1 MSGKRKQSFLFA
13 LGAMNMLNEKQKD
26 LLTFLEKHKDSWI
39 TSKKLA
45 AYCECT
51 TRTIRN
57 RVASINAE
65 LPGKI
70 TASTYGYRLN
80 TEIQAIGEQPL
91 RNDRKSRILLELLK
105 KSADGID
112 IYELADHLFI
122 SESTLKA
129 DIQQMKKEFTAKNI
143 QIIFEKDVVKL
154 VGTERA
160 KRRYMISLLYD
171 ESNLQEKLKASIQQ
185 MIGYISLAALQE
197 MIRTVFAGHEIR
209 INQYTLNNIVLHY
222 AISIERIR
230 QGHIIKKQTDNQD
243 FQTKREYELA
253 KEIADKL
260 AEEYAIA
267 FSEGELEQLALLFI
281 GIQNETSAN
290 SKNKQLKEVV
300 DEKIITV
307 LQDVLKQ
314 VKKTYLIELGDD
326 QEFFNK
332 LAIHVQSLY
341 HRSKY
346 DTFARNSSLLDLK
359 TAYPLIYDIS
369 VYISS
374 LIQEKLA
381 IWFNEDEISF
391 IALHIGSFLGT
402 QKNSIE
408 QASLLLVA
416 NDYHDL
422 SENIVA
428 KLENTFGEQIFI
440 KTANEAAIKSQS
452 YDMLLTTDHGIA
464 VRYERAIFI
473 QPLLHQN
480 DLRKIEKRIYQIKE
494 QKQKA
499 KMHQYIDQFIP
510 AELYFNQVDP
520 PATPKEIRQQ
530 INQRLLQKGYIGED
544 FLQSVEK
551 RESMSSTGFPSGIAI
566 PHAIEISAVK
576 SSVAVM
582 TLQEPIMWEI
592 YPVKL
597 ITFVTISKDESK
609 VFNDFF
615 ERFIEIVSDAV
626 NTKQLSASSSYEE
639 FITRLKGMVD
649 ADE

>member
-1 MSGKRKQSFLFA
+1 
-13 LGAMNMLNEKQKD
+13 MLNEKQKD

-39 TSKKLA
+39 TSKELA

-80 TEIQAIGEQPL
+80 TEIKAIGEQPL

-112 IYELADHLFI
+112 IYELADNLFI

-143 QIIFEKDVVKL
+143 QIIFEKDTVKL

-260 AEEYAIA
+260 AEEYAID

-300 DEKIITV
+300 DEKIITA
-307 LQDVLKQ
+307 LHDVLKQ

-346 DTFARNSSLLDLK
+346 DTFPRNSSLLDLK

-440 KTANEAAIKSQS
+440 KTANEAAIKAQS
-452 YDMLLTTDHGIA
+452 YDMLLTTDHSIA
-464 VRYERAIFI
+464 ERYERAIFI

-494 QKQKA
+494 QKQKV

-510 AELYFNQVDP
+510 AELYFNQVDLAA
-520 PATPKEIRQQ
+520 ATPKAIRKQ
-530 INQRLLQKGYIGED
+530 INQRLLHNGYVGED

-582 TLQEPIMWEI
+582 TLQEPVMWEA

-597 ITFVTISKDESK
+597 IAFVTISKDESK

-626 NTKQLSASSSYEE
+626 NTKQLSTSSSYAE
-639 FITRLKGMVD
+639 FIGRLKGMVD

>member
-1 MSGKRKQSFLFA
+1 
-13 LGAMNMLNEKQKD
+13 MLNEKQKD

-39 TSKKLA
+39 TSKELA

-80 TEIQAIGEQPL
+80 TEIKAIGEQPL

-112 IYELADHLFI
+112 IYELADNLFI

-143 QIIFEKDVVKL
+143 QIIFEKDTVKL

-260 AEEYAIA
+260 AEEYAID
-267 FSEGELEQLALLFI
+267 FSEGELEQSALLFI

-300 DEKIITV
+300 DEKIITA
-307 LQDVLKQ
+307 LHDVLKQ

-428 KLENTFGEQIFI
+428 KLENAFGEQIFI

-452 YDMLLTTDHGIA
+452 YDMLLTTDHSIA
-464 VRYERAIFI
+464 ERYERAIFI

-494 QKQKA
+494 QKQKV

-510 AELYFNQVDP
+510 AELYFNQVDLAA
-520 PATPKEIRQQ
+520 ATPKAIRKQ
-530 INQRLLQKGYIGED
+530 INQRLLHNGYVGED

-582 TLQEPIMWEI
+582 TLQEPVMWEA

-597 ITFVTISKDESK
+597 IAFVTISKDESK

-626 NTKQLSASSSYEE
+626 NTKQLSTSSSYAE
-639 FITRLKGMVD
+639 FIGRLKGMVD

>member
-1 MSGKRKQSFLFA
+1 
-13 LGAMNMLNEKQKD
+13 MNMLNEKQKD

-39 TSKKLA
+39 TSKELA

-80 TEIQAIGEQPL
+80 TEIKAIGKQPL

-112 IYELADHLFI
+112 IYELADNLFI

-143 QIIFEKDVVKL
+143 QIIFEKDTVKL

-260 AEEYAIA
+260 AEEYAID

-300 DEKIITV
+300 DEKIITA
-307 LQDVLKQ
+307 LHDVLKQ

-440 KTANEAAIKSQS
+440 KTANEAAIKAQS
-452 YDMLLTTDHGIA
+452 YDMLLTTDHSIA
-464 VRYERAIFI
+464 ERYERAIFI

-494 QKQKA
+494 QKQKV

-510 AELYFNQVDP
+510 AELYFNQVDLAA
-520 PATPKEIRQQ
+520 ATPKAIRKQ
-530 INQRLLQKGYIGED
+530 INQRLLHNGYVGED

-582 TLQEPIMWEI
+582 TLQEPVMWEA

-597 ITFVTISKDESK
+597 IAFVTISKDESK

-626 NTKQLSASSSYEE
+626 NTKQLSTSSSYAE
-639 FITRLKGMVD
+639 FIGRLKGMVD

>member
-1 MSGKRKQSFLFA
+1 
-13 LGAMNMLNEKQKD
+13 MLNEKQKD

-39 TSKKLA
+39 TSKELA

-80 TEIQAIGEQPL
+80 TEIKAIGEQPL

-112 IYELADHLFI
+112 IYELADNLFI

-143 QIIFEKDVVKL
+143 QIIFEKDTVKL

-260 AEEYAIA
+260 AEEYAID

-300 DEKIITV
+300 DEKIITA
-307 LQDVLKQ
+307 LHDVLKQ

-440 KTANEAAIKSQS
+440 KTANEAAIKAQS
-452 YDMLLTTDHGIA
+452 YDMLLTTDHSIA
-464 VRYERAIFI
+464 ERYERAIFI

-494 QKQKA
+494 QKQKV

-510 AELYFNQVDP
+510 AELYFNQVDLAA
-520 PATPKEIRQQ
+520 ATPKAIRKQ
-530 INQRLLQKGYIGED
+530 INQRLLHNGYVGED

-582 TLQEPIMWEI
+582 TLQEPVMWEA

-597 ITFVTISKDESK
+597 IAFVTISKDESK

-626 NTKQLSASSSYEE
+626 NTKQLSTSSSYAE
-639 FITRLKGMVD
+639 FIGRLKGMLD

>member
-1 MSGKRKQSFLFA
+1 
-13 LGAMNMLNEKQKD
+13 MLNEKQKD

-39 TSKKLA
+39 TSKELA

-80 TEIQAIGEQPL
+80 TEIKAIGEQPL

-112 IYELADHLFI
+112 IYELADNLFI

-143 QIIFEKDVVKL
+143 QIIFEKDTVKL

-260 AEEYAIA
+260 AEEYAID

-300 DEKIITV
+300 DEKIITA
-307 LQDVLKQ
+307 LHDVLKQ

-391 IALHIGSFLGT
+391 IALHIGSFLRT

-440 KTANEAAIKSQS
+440 KTANEAAIKAQS
-452 YDMLLTTDHGIA
+452 YDMLLTTDHSIA
-464 VRYERAIFI
+464 ERYERAIFI

-494 QKQKA
+494 QKQKV

-510 AELYFNQVDP
+510 AELYFNQVDLAA
-520 PATPKEIRQQ
+520 ATPKAIRKQ
-530 INQRLLQKGYIGED
+530 INQRLLHNGYVGED

-582 TLQEPIMWEI
+582 TLQEPVMWEA

-597 ITFVTISKDESK
+597 IAFVTISKDESK

-626 NTKQLSASSSYEE
+626 NTKQLSTSSSYAE
-639 FITRLKGMVD
+639 FIGRLKGMVD

>member
-1 MSGKRKQSFLFA
+1 
-13 LGAMNMLNEKQKD
+13 MLNEKQKD
-26 LLTFLEKHKDSWI
+26 LLAFLEKHQDNWV
-39 TSKKLA
+39 TSKELA

-70 TASTYGYRLN
+70 EASTYGYRLN
-80 TEIQAIGEQPL
+80 TKIKAIGEQPL

-143 QIIFEKDVVKL
+143 QIIFEKDAVKL

-197 MIRTVFAGHEIR
+197 MIRTVFARHKIR

-230 QGHIIKKQTDNQD
+230 QGHIIKKQTNNQD

-260 AEEYAIA
+260 AEEYAID

-281 GIQNETSAN
+281 GIQNESSAN
-290 SKNKQLKEVV
+290 NKNKQLKEVV
-300 DEKIITV
+300 DEKIITA
-307 LQDVLKQ
+307 LHDVLKQ

-402 QKNSIE
+402 QKNSVE

-422 SENIVA
+422 SENIVT
-428 KLENTFGEQIFI
+428 KLENTFGEQICI
-440 KTANEAAIKSQS
+440 RIANEVAIKSQH
-452 YDMLLTTDHGIA
+452 YDMLLTTDHSIA
-464 VRYERAIFI
+464 ERYERAIFI

-480 DLRKIEKRIYQIKE
+480 DLRKIEKRIYRIKE

-510 AELYFNQVDP
+510 SELYFNQVDLVA
-520 PATPKEIRQQ
+520 ATPKEIRKQ
-530 INQRLLQKGYIGED
+530 INQRLLQKGYVGED

-551 RESMSSTGFPSGIAI
+551 RESMSSTGFPFGIAI

-582 TLQEPIMWEI
+582 TLQEPVLWEA

-597 ITFVTISKDESK
+597 IAFVTISKEESK

-626 NTKQLSASSSYEE
+626 NTKQLSTSSSYAQ
-639 FITRLKGMVD
+639 FIGRLKEMVG

>member
-1 MSGKRKQSFLFA
+1 
-13 LGAMNMLNEKQKD
+13 MLNEKQKD

-39 TSKKLA
+39 TSKELA

-80 TEIQAIGEQPL
+80 TEIKAIGEQPL

-112 IYELADHLFI
+112 IYELADNLFI

-143 QIIFEKDVVKL
+143 QIIFEKDTVKL

-260 AEEYAIA
+260 AEEYAID

-300 DEKIITV
+300 DEKIITA
-307 LQDVLKQ
+307 LHDVLKQ

-440 KTANEAAIKSQS
+440 KTANEAAIKAQS
-452 YDMLLTTDHGIA
+452 YDMLLTTDHSIA
-464 VRYERAIFI
+464 ERYERAIFI

-494 QKQKA
+494 QKQKV

-510 AELYFNQVDP
+510 AELYFNQVDLAA
-520 PATPKEIRQQ
+520 ATPKAIRKQ
-530 INQRLLQKGYIGED
+530 INQRLLHNGYVGED

-582 TLQEPIMWEI
+582 TLQEPVMWEA

-597 ITFVTISKDESK
+597 IAFVTISKDESK

-626 NTKQLSASSSYEE
+626 NTKQLSASSSYAE
-639 FITRLKGMVD
+639 FIGRLKGMVD

>member
-1 MSGKRKQSFLFA
+1 
-13 LGAMNMLNEKQKD
+13 MLNEKQKD

-39 TSKKLA
+39 TSKELA

-80 TEIQAIGEQPL
+80 TEIKAIGEQPL

-112 IYELADHLFI
+112 IYELADNLFI

-143 QIIFEKDVVKL
+143 QIIFEKDTVKL

-260 AEEYAIA
+260 AEEYAID

-281 GIQNETSAN
+281 GIQNENSAN

-300 DEKIITV
+300 DEKIITA
-307 LQDVLKQ
+307 LHDVLKQ

-428 KLENTFGEQIFI
+428 KLENAFGEQIFI
-440 KTANEAAIKSQS
+440 KTANEAAIKAQS
-452 YDMLLTTDHGIA
+452 YDMLLTTDHSIA
-464 VRYERAIFI
+464 ERYERAIFI

-494 QKQKA
+494 QKQKV

-510 AELYFNQVDP
+510 AELYFNQVDLAA
-520 PATPKEIRQQ
+520 ATPKAIRKQ
-530 INQRLLQKGYIGED
+530 INQRLLHNGYVGED

-582 TLQEPIMWEI
+582 TLQEPVMWEA

-597 ITFVTISKDESK
+597 IAFVTISKDESK

-626 NTKQLSASSSYEE
+626 NTKQLSTSSSYAE
-639 FITRLKGMVD
+639 FIGRLKGMVD

>member
-1 MSGKRKQSFLFA
+1 
-13 LGAMNMLNEKQKD
+13 MNMLNEKQKD

-39 TSKKLA
+39 TSKELA

-80 TEIQAIGEQPL
+80 TEIKAIGEQPL

-112 IYELADHLFI
+112 IYELADNLFI

-143 QIIFEKDVVKL
+143 QIIFEKDTVKL

-260 AEEYAIA
+260 AEEYAID

-300 DEKIITV
+300 DEKIITA
-307 LQDVLKQ
+307 LHDVLKQ

-416 NDYHDL
+416 NDYRDL

-440 KTANEAAIKSQS
+440 KTANEAAIKAQS
-452 YDMLLTTDHGIA
+452 YDMLLTTDHSIA
-464 VRYERAIFI
+464 ERYERAIFI

-494 QKQKA
+494 QKQKV

-510 AELYFNQVDP
+510 AELYFNQVDLAA
-520 PATPKEIRQQ
+520 ATPKAIRKQ
-530 INQRLLQKGYIGED
+530 INQRLLHNGYVGED

-582 TLQEPIMWEI
+582 TLQEPVMWEA

-597 ITFVTISKDESK
+597 IAFVTISKDESK

-626 NTKQLSASSSYEE
+626 NTKQLSTSSSYAE
-639 FITRLKGMVD
+639 FIGRLKGMVD

>member
-1 MSGKRKQSFLFA
+1 
-13 LGAMNMLNEKQKD
+13 MNMLNEKQKD

-39 TSKKLA
+39 TSKELA

-80 TEIQAIGEQPL
+80 TEIKAIGEQPL

-112 IYELADHLFI
+112 IYELADNLFI

-143 QIIFEKDVVKL
+143 QIIFEKDTVKL

-197 MIRTVFAGHEIR
+197 MIRMVFAGHEIR

-260 AEEYAIA
+260 AEEYAID

-300 DEKIITV
+300 DEKIITA
-307 LQDVLKQ
+307 LHDVLKQ

-440 KTANEAAIKSQS
+440 KTANEAAIKAQS
-452 YDMLLTTDHGIA
+452 YDMLLTTDHSIA
-464 VRYERAIFI
+464 ERYERAIFI

-494 QKQKA
+494 QKQKV

-510 AELYFNQVDP
+510 AELYFNQVDLAA
-520 PATPKEIRQQ
+520 ATPKAIRKQ
-530 INQRLLQKGYIGED
+530 INQRLLHNGYVGED

-582 TLQEPIMWEI
+582 TLQEPVMWEA

-597 ITFVTISKDESK
+597 IAFVTISKDESK

-626 NTKQLSASSSYEE
+626 NTKQLSTSSSYAE
-639 FITRLKGMVD
+639 FIGRLKGMVD

>member
-1 MSGKRKQSFLFA
+1 
-13 LGAMNMLNEKQKD
+13 MLNEKQKD

-39 TSKKLA
+39 TSKELA

-80 TEIQAIGEQPL
+80 TEIKAIGEQPL

-112 IYELADHLFI
+112 IYELADNLFI

-143 QIIFEKDVVKL
+143 QIIFEKDTVKL

-260 AEEYAIA
+260 AEEYAID

-300 DEKIITV
+300 DEKIITA
-307 LQDVLKQ
+307 LHDVLKQ

-428 KLENTFGEQIFI
+428 KLENAFGEQIFI
-440 KTANEAAIKSQS
+440 KTANEAAIKAQS
-452 YDMLLTTDHGIA
+452 YDMLLTTDHSIA
-464 VRYERAIFI
+464 ERYERAIFI

-494 QKQKA
+494 QKQKV

-510 AELYFNQVDP
+510 AELYFNQVDLAA
-520 PATPKEIRQQ
+520 ATPKAIRKQ
-530 INQRLLQKGYIGED
+530 INQRLLHNGYVGED

-582 TLQEPIMWEI
+582 TLQEPVMWEA

-597 ITFVTISKDESK
+597 IAFVTISKDESK

-626 NTKQLSASSSYEE
+626 NTKQLSASSSYAE
-639 FITRLKGMVD
+639 FIGRLKGMVD

>member
-1 MSGKRKQSFLFA
+1 
-13 LGAMNMLNEKQKD
+13 MLNEKQKD
-26 LLTFLEKHKDSWI
+26 LLTFLEKHKGSWI
-39 TSKKLA
+39 TSKELA

-80 TEIQAIGEQPL
+80 TEIKAIGEQPL

-112 IYELADHLFI
+112 IYELADNLFI

-143 QIIFEKDVVKL
+143 QIIFEKDTVKL

-197 MIRTVFAGHEIR
+197 MIRTVFAVHEIR

-260 AEEYAIA
+260 AEEYAID

-300 DEKIITV
+300 DEKIITA
-307 LQDVLKQ
+307 LHDVLKQ

-428 KLENTFGEQIFI
+428 KLENAFGEQIFI
-440 KTANEAAIKSQS
+440 KTANEAAIKAQS
-452 YDMLLTTDHGIA
+452 YDMLLTTDHSIA
-464 VRYERAIFI
+464 ERYERAIFI

-494 QKQKA
+494 QKQKV

-510 AELYFNQVDP
+510 AELYFNQVDLAA
-520 PATPKEIRQQ
+520 ATPKAIRKQ
-530 INQRLLQKGYIGED
+530 INQRLLHNGYVGED

-582 TLQEPIMWEI
+582 TLQEPVMWEA

-597 ITFVTISKDESK
+597 IAFVTISKDESK

-626 NTKQLSASSSYEE
+626 NTKQLSTSSSYAE
-639 FITRLKGMVD
+639 FIGRLKGMVD

>member
-1 MSGKRKQSFLFA
+1 
-13 LGAMNMLNEKQKD
+13 MLNEKQKD

-39 TSKKLA
+39 TSKELA

-80 TEIQAIGEQPL
+80 TEIKAIGEQPL

-112 IYELADHLFI
+112 IYELADNLFI

-143 QIIFEKDVVKL
+143 QIIFEKDTVKL

-197 MIRTVFAGHEIR
+197 MIRMVFAGHEIR

-260 AEEYAIA
+260 AEEYAID

-300 DEKIITV
+300 DEKIITA
-307 LQDVLKQ
+307 LHDVLKQ

-428 KLENTFGEQIFI
+428 KLENAFGEQIFI
-440 KTANEAAIKSQS
+440 KTANEAAIKAQS
-452 YDMLLTTDHGIA
+452 YDMLLTTDHSIA
-464 VRYERAIFI
+464 ERYERAIFI

-494 QKQKA
+494 QKQKV

-510 AELYFNQVDP
+510 AELYFNQVDLAA
-520 PATPKEIRQQ
+520 ATPKAIRKQ
-530 INQRLLQKGYIGED
+530 INQRLLHNGYVGED

-582 TLQEPIMWEI
+582 TLQEPVMWEA

-597 ITFVTISKDESK
+597 IAFVTISKDESK

-626 NTKQLSASSSYEE
+626 NTKQLSTSSSYAE
-639 FITRLKGMVD
+639 FIGRLKGMVD

>member
-1 MSGKRKQSFLFA
+1 
-13 LGAMNMLNEKQKD
+13 MLNEKQKD

-39 TSKKLA
+39 TSKELA

-80 TEIQAIGEQPL
+80 TEIKAIGEQPL

-112 IYELADHLFI
+112 IYELADNLFI

-143 QIIFEKDVVKL
+143 QIIFEKDTVKL

-260 AEEYAIA
+260 AEEYAID

-300 DEKIITV
+300 DEKIITA
-307 LQDVLKQ
+307 LHDVLKQ

-428 KLENTFGEQIFI
+428 KLENAFGEQIFI
-440 KTANEAAIKSQS
+440 KTANEAAIKAQS
-452 YDMLLTTDHGIA
+452 YDMLLTTDHSIA
-464 VRYERAIFI
+464 ERYERAIFI

-494 QKQKA
+494 QKQKV

-510 AELYFNQVDP
+510 AELYFNQVDLAA
-520 PATPKEIRQQ
+520 ATPKAIRKQ
-530 INQRLLQKGYIGED
+530 INQRLLHNGYVGED

-551 RESMSSTGFPSGIAI
+551 REIMSSTGFPSGIAI

-582 TLQEPIMWEI
+582 TLQEPVMWEA

-597 ITFVTISKDESK
+597 IAFVTISKDESK

-626 NTKQLSASSSYEE
+626 NTKQLSTSSSYAE
-639 FITRLKGMVD
+639 FIGRLKGMVD

>member
-1 MSGKRKQSFLFA
+1 M
-13 LGAMNMLNEKQKD
+13 
-26 LLTFLEKHKDSWI
+26 
-39 TSKKLA
+39 
-45 AYCECT
+45 
-51 TRTIRN
+51 
-57 RVASINAE
+57 
-65 LPGKI
+65 
-70 TASTYGYRLN
+70 
-80 TEIQAIGEQPL
+80 
-91 RNDRKSRILLELLK
+91 
-105 KSADGID
+105 
-112 IYELADHLFI
+112 
-122 SESTLKA
+122 
-129 DIQQMKKEFTAKNI
+129 
-143 QIIFEKDVVKL
+143 
-154 VGTERA
+154 
-160 KRRYMISLLYD
+160 
-171 ESNLQEKLKASIQQ
+171 
-185 MIGYISLAALQE
+185 
-197 MIRTVFAGHEIR
+197 
-209 INQYTLNNIVLHY
+209 
-222 AISIERIR
+222 
-230 QGHIIKKQTDNQD
+230 
-243 FQTKREYELA
+243 
-253 KEIADKL
+253 
-260 AEEYAIA
+260 
-267 FSEGELEQLALLFI
+267 ALLFI

-300 DEKIITV
+300 DEKIITA
-307 LQDVLKQ
+307 LHDVLKQ

-428 KLENTFGEQIFI
+428 KLENAFGEQIFI
-440 KTANEAAIKSQS
+440 KTANEAAIKAQS
-452 YDMLLTTDHGIA
+452 YDMLLTTDHSIA
-464 VRYERAIFI
+464 ERYERAIFI

-494 QKQKA
+494 QKQKV

-510 AELYFNQVDP
+510 AELYFNQVDLAA
-520 PATPKEIRQQ
+520 ATPKAIRKQ
-530 INQRLLQKGYIGED
+530 INQRLLHNGYVGED

-582 TLQEPIMWEI
+582 TLQEPVMWEA

-597 ITFVTISKDESK
+597 IAFVTISKDESK

-626 NTKQLSASSSYEE
+626 NTKQLSTSSSYAE
-639 FITRLKGMVD
+639 FIGRLKGMVD

>member
-1 MSGKRKQSFLFA
+1 
-13 LGAMNMLNEKQKD
+13 MLNEKQKD

-39 TSKKLA
+39 TSKELA

-80 TEIQAIGEQPL
+80 TEIKAIGEQPL

-112 IYELADHLFI
+112 IYELADNLFI

-143 QIIFEKDVVKL
+143 QIIFEKDTVKL

-197 MIRTVFAGHEIR
+197 MIRMVFAGHEIR

-260 AEEYAIA
+260 AEEYAID

-300 DEKIITV
+300 DEKIITA
-307 LQDVLKQ
+307 LHDVLKQ

-332 LAIHVQSLY
+332 LAIHLQSLY

-428 KLENTFGEQIFI
+428 KLENAFGEQIFI
-440 KTANEAAIKSQS
+440 KTANEAAIKAQS
-452 YDMLLTTDHGIA
+452 YDMLLTTDHSIA
-464 VRYERAIFI
+464 ERYERAIFI

-494 QKQKA
+494 QKQKV

-510 AELYFNQVDP
+510 AELYFNQVDLAA
-520 PATPKEIRQQ
+520 ATPKAIRKQ
-530 INQRLLQKGYIGED
+530 INQRLLHNGYVGED

-582 TLQEPIMWEI
+582 TLQEPVMWEA

-597 ITFVTISKDESK
+597 IAFVTISKDESK

-626 NTKQLSASSSYEE
+626 NTKQLSTSSSYAE
-639 FITRLKGMVD
+639 FIGRLKGMVD

>member
-1 MSGKRKQSFLFA
+1 
-13 LGAMNMLNEKQKD
+13 MLNEKQKD

-39 TSKKLA
+39 TSKELA

-80 TEIQAIGEQPL
+80 TEIKAIGEQPL

-112 IYELADHLFI
+112 IYELADNLFI

-143 QIIFEKDVVKL
+143 QIIFEKDTVKL

-260 AEEYAIA
+260 AEEYAID

-300 DEKIITV
+300 DEKIITA
-307 LQDVLKQ
+307 LHDVLKQ

-440 KTANEAAIKSQS
+440 KTANEAAIKAQS
-452 YDMLLTTDHGIA
+452 YDMLLTTDHSIA
-464 VRYERAIFI
+464 ERYERAIFI

-494 QKQKA
+494 QKQKV

-510 AELYFNQVDP
+510 AELYFNQVDLAA
-520 PATPKEIRQQ
+520 ATPKAIRKQ
-530 INQRLLQKGYIGED
+530 INQRLLHNGYVGED

-582 TLQEPIMWEI
+582 TLQEPVMWEA

-597 ITFVTISKDESK
+597 IAFVTISKDESK

-626 NTKQLSASSSYEE
+626 NTKQLSTSSSYAE
-639 FITRLKGMVD
+639 FIGRLKGMVD

>member
-1 MSGKRKQSFLFA
+1 
-13 LGAMNMLNEKQKD
+13 MLNEKQKD

-39 TSKKLA
+39 TSKELA

-80 TEIQAIGEQPL
+80 TEIKAIGEQPL

-112 IYELADHLFI
+112 IYELADNLFI

-143 QIIFEKDVVKL
+143 QIIFEKDTVKL

-260 AEEYAIA
+260 AEEYAID

-300 DEKIITV
+300 DEKIITA
-307 LQDVLKQ
+307 LHDVLKQ

-428 KLENTFGEQIFI
+428 KLENAFGEQIFI
-440 KTANEAAIKSQS
+440 KTANEAAIKAQS
-452 YDMLLTTDHGIA
+452 YDMLLTTDHSIA
-464 VRYERAIFI
+464 ERYERAIFI

-494 QKQKA
+494 QKQKV

-510 AELYFNQVDP
+510 AELYFNQVDLAA
-520 PATPKEIRQQ
+520 ATPKAIRKQ
-530 INQRLLQKGYIGED
+530 INQRLLHNGYVGED

-582 TLQEPIMWEI
+582 TLQEPVMWEA

-597 ITFVTISKDESK
+597 IAFVTISKDESK

-626 NTKQLSASSSYEE
+626 NTKQLSTSSSYAE
-639 FITRLKGMVD
+639 FIGRLKGMVD

>member
-1 MSGKRKQSFLFA
+1 
-13 LGAMNMLNEKQKD
+13 MLNEKQKD

-39 TSKKLA
+39 TSKELA

-80 TEIQAIGEQPL
+80 TEIKAIGEQPL

-112 IYELADHLFI
+112 IYELADNLFI

-143 QIIFEKDVVKL
+143 QIIFEKDTVKL

-230 QGHIIKKQTDNQD
+230 QGHIIKKQTDKQD

-260 AEEYAIA
+260 AEEYAID

-300 DEKIITV
+300 DEKIITA
-307 LQDVLKQ
+307 LHDVLKQ

-428 KLENTFGEQIFI
+428 KLENAFGEQIFI
-440 KTANEAAIKSQS
+440 KTANEAAIKAQS
-452 YDMLLTTDHGIA
+452 YDMLLTTDHSIA
-464 VRYERAIFI
+464 ERYERAIFI

-494 QKQKA
+494 QKQKV

-510 AELYFNQVDP
+510 AELYFNQVDLA
-520 PATPKEIRQQ
+520 ATPKAIRKQ
-530 INQRLLQKGYIGED
+530 INQRLLHNGYVGED

-582 TLQEPIMWEI
+582 TLQEPVMWEA

-597 ITFVTISKDESK
+597 IAFVTISKDESK

-626 NTKQLSASSSYEE
+626 NTKQLSASSSYAE
-639 FITRLKGMVD
+639 FIGRLKGMVD

>member
-1 MSGKRKQSFLFA
+1 
-13 LGAMNMLNEKQKD
+13 MLNEKQKD

-39 TSKKLA
+39 TSKELA

-80 TEIQAIGEQPL
+80 TEIKAIGEQPL

-112 IYELADHLFI
+112 IYELADNLFI

-143 QIIFEKDVVKL
+143 QIIFEKDTVKL

-253 KEIADKL
+253 KEIAEKL
-260 AEEYAIA
+260 AEEYAID

-300 DEKIITV
+300 DEKIITA
-307 LQDVLKQ
+307 LHDVLKQ

-428 KLENTFGEQIFI
+428 KLENAFGEQIFI
-440 KTANEAAIKSQS
+440 KTANEAAIKAQS
-452 YDMLLTTDHGIA
+452 YDMLLTTDHSIA
-464 VRYERAIFI
+464 ERYERAIFI

-494 QKQKA
+494 QKQKV

-510 AELYFNQVDP
+510 AELYFNQVDLAA
-520 PATPKEIRQQ
+520 ATPKAIRKQ
-530 INQRLLQKGYIGED
+530 INQRLLHNGYVGED

-582 TLQEPIMWEI
+582 TLQEPVMWEA

-597 ITFVTISKDESK
+597 IAFVTISKDESK

-626 NTKQLSASSSYEE
+626 NTKQLSASSSYAE
-639 FITRLKGMVD
+639 FIGRLKGMVD

>member
-1 MSGKRKQSFLFA
+1 
-13 LGAMNMLNEKQKD
+13 MLNEKQKD

-39 TSKKLA
+39 TSKELA

-80 TEIQAIGEQPL
+80 TEIKAIGEQPL

-112 IYELADHLFI
+112 IYELADNLFI

-143 QIIFEKDVVKL
+143 QIIFEKDTVKL

-260 AEEYAIA
+260 AEEYAID

-300 DEKIITV
+300 DEKIITA
-307 LQDVLKQ
+307 LHDVLKQ

-428 KLENTFGEQIFI
+428 KLENAFGEQIFI

-452 YDMLLTTDHGIA
+452 YDMLLTTDHSIA
-464 VRYERAIFI
+464 ERYERAIFI

-494 QKQKA
+494 QKQKV

-510 AELYFNQVDP
+510 AELYFNQVDLAA
-520 PATPKEIRQQ
+520 ATPKAIRKQ
-530 INQRLLQKGYIGED
+530 INQRLLHNGYVGED

-582 TLQEPIMWEI
+582 TLQEPVMWEA

-597 ITFVTISKDESK
+597 IAFVTISKDESK

-626 NTKQLSASSSYEE
+626 NTKQLSTSSSYAE
-639 FITRLKGMVD
+639 FIGRLKGMVD

>member
-1 MSGKRKQSFLFA
+1 
-13 LGAMNMLNEKQKD
+13 MLNEKQKD

-39 TSKKLA
+39 TSKELA

-80 TEIQAIGEQPL
+80 TEIKAIGEQPL

-112 IYELADHLFI
+112 IYELADNLFI

-143 QIIFEKDVVKL
+143 QIIFEKDTVKL

-260 AEEYAIA
+260 AEEYAID

-300 DEKIITV
+300 DEKIITA
-307 LQDVLKQ
+307 LHDVLKQ

-440 KTANEAAIKSQS
+440 KTANEAAIKAQS
-452 YDMLLTTDHGIA
+452 YDMLLTTDHSIA
-464 VRYERAIFI
+464 ERYERAIFI

-494 QKQKA
+494 QKQKV

-510 AELYFNQVDP
+510 AELYFNQVDL
-520 PATPKEIRQQ
+520 AAASPKAIRKQ
-530 INQRLLQKGYIGED
+530 INQRLLHNGYGGED

-582 TLQEPIMWEI
+582 TLQEPVMWEA

-597 ITFVTISKDESK
+597 IAFVTISKDESK

-626 NTKQLSASSSYEE
+626 NTKQLSTSSSYAE
-639 FITRLKGMVD
+639 FIGRLKGMVD

>member
-1 MSGKRKQSFLFA
+1 
-13 LGAMNMLNEKQKD
+13 MLNEKQKD

-39 TSKKLA
+39 TSKELA

-80 TEIQAIGEQPL
+80 TEIKAIGEQPL

-112 IYELADHLFI
+112 IYELADNLFI

-143 QIIFEKDVVKL
+143 QIIFEKDTVKL

-197 MIRTVFAGHEIR
+197 MIRMVFAGHEIR

-260 AEEYAIA
+260 AEEYAID

-300 DEKIITV
+300 DEKIITA
-307 LQDVLKQ
+307 LHDVLKQ

-428 KLENTFGEQIFI
+428 KLENAFGEQIFI
-440 KTANEAAIKSQS
+440 KTANEAAIKAQS
-452 YDMLLTTDHGIA
+452 YDMLLTTDHSIA
-464 VRYERAIFI
+464 ERYERAIFI

-494 QKQKA
+494 QKQKV

-510 AELYFNQVDP
+510 AELYFNQVDLAA
-520 PATPKEIRQQ
+520 ATPKAIRKQ
-530 INQRLLQKGYIGED
+530 INQRLLHNGYVGED

-582 TLQEPIMWEI
+582 TLQEPVMWEA

-597 ITFVTISKDESK
+597 IAFVTISKDESK

-626 NTKQLSASSSYEE
+626 NTKQLSASSSYAE
-639 FITRLKGMVD
+639 FIGRLKGMVD

>member
-1 MSGKRKQSFLFA
+1 
-13 LGAMNMLNEKQKD
+13 MLNEKQKD

-39 TSKKLA
+39 TSKELA

-80 TEIQAIGEQPL
+80 TEIKAIGEQPL

-112 IYELADHLFI
+112 IYELADNLFI

-143 QIIFEKDVVKL
+143 QIIFEKDTVKL

-197 MIRTVFAGHEIR
+197 MIRMVFAGHDIR

-260 AEEYAIA
+260 AEEYAID

-300 DEKIITV
+300 DEKIITA
-307 LQDVLKQ
+307 LHDVLKQ

-428 KLENTFGEQIFI
+428 KLENAFGEQIFI
-440 KTANEAAIKSQS
+440 KTANEAAIKAQS
-452 YDMLLTTDHGIA
+452 YDMLLTTDHSIA
-464 VRYERAIFI
+464 ERYERAIFI

-494 QKQKA
+494 QKQKV

-510 AELYFNQVDP
+510 AELYFNQVDLAA
-520 PATPKEIRQQ
+520 ATPKAIRKQ
-530 INQRLLQKGYIGED
+530 INQRLLHNGYVGED

-582 TLQEPIMWEI
+582 TLQEPVMWEA

-597 ITFVTISKDESK
+597 IAFVTISKDESK

-626 NTKQLSASSSYEE
+626 NTKQLSTSSSYAE
-639 FITRLKGMVD
+639 FIGRLKGMVD

>member
-1 MSGKRKQSFLFA
+1 
-13 LGAMNMLNEKQKD
+13 MLNEKQKD

-80 TEIQAIGEQPL
+80 TEIKAIGEQPL

-112 IYELADHLFI
+112 IYELADNLFI

-143 QIIFEKDVVKL
+143 QIIFEKDTVKL

-197 MIRTVFAGHEIR
+197 MIRMVFAGHEIR

-260 AEEYAIA
+260 AEEYAID

-300 DEKIITV
+300 DEKIITA
-307 LQDVLKQ
+307 LHDVLKQ

-428 KLENTFGEQIFI
+428 KLENAFGEQIFI
-440 KTANEAAIKSQS
+440 KTANEAAIKAQS
-452 YDMLLTTDHGIA
+452 YDMLLTTDHSIA
-464 VRYERAIFI
+464 ERYERAIFI
-473 QPLLHQN
+473 QPFLHQN

-494 QKQKA
+494 QKQKV

-510 AELYFNQVDP
+510 AELYFNQVDLAA
-520 PATPKEIRQQ
+520 ATPKAIRKQ
-530 INQRLLQKGYIGED
+530 INQRLLHNGYVGED

-582 TLQEPIMWEI
+582 TLQEPVMWEA

-597 ITFVTISKDESK
+597 IAFVTISKDESK

-626 NTKQLSASSSYEE
+626 NTKQLSTSSSYAE
-639 FITRLKGMVD
+639 FIGRLKGMVD

>member
-1 MSGKRKQSFLFA
+1 
-13 LGAMNMLNEKQKD
+13 MLNEKQKD

-39 TSKKLA
+39 TSKELA

-80 TEIQAIGEQPL
+80 TEIKAIGEQPL

-112 IYELADHLFI
+112 IYELADNLFI

-143 QIIFEKDVVKL
+143 QIIFEKDTVKL

-253 KEIADKL
+253 KEIAEKL
-260 AEEYAIA
+260 AEEYAID

-300 DEKIITV
+300 DEKIITA
-307 LQDVLKQ
+307 LHDVLKQ

-428 KLENTFGEQIFI
+428 KLENAFGEQIFI
-440 KTANEAAIKSQS
+440 KTANEAAIKAQS
-452 YDMLLTTDHGIA
+452 YDMLLTTDHSIA
-464 VRYERAIFI
+464 ERYERAIFI

-494 QKQKA
+494 QKQKV

-510 AELYFNQVDP
+510 AELYFNQVDLAA
-520 PATPKEIRQQ
+520 ATPKAIRKQ
-530 INQRLLQKGYIGED
+530 INQRLLHNGYVGED

-582 TLQEPIMWEI
+582 TLQEPVMWEA

-597 ITFVTISKDESK
+597 IAFVTISKDESK

-626 NTKQLSASSSYEE
+626 NTKQLSTSSSYAE
-639 FITRLKGMVD
+639 FIGRLKGMVD

>member
-1 MSGKRKQSFLFA
+1 
-13 LGAMNMLNEKQKD
+13 MLNEKQKD

-39 TSKKLA
+39 TSKELA

-80 TEIQAIGEQPL
+80 TEIKAIGEQPL

-112 IYELADHLFI
+112 IYELADNLFI

-143 QIIFEKDVVKL
+143 QIIFEKDTVKL

-260 AEEYAIA
+260 AEEYAID

-300 DEKIITV
+300 DEKIITA
-307 LQDVLKQ
+307 LHDVLKQ

-428 KLENTFGEQIFI
+428 KLENAFGEQIFI
-440 KTANEAAIKSQS
+440 KTANEAAIKAQS
-452 YDMLLTTDHGIA
+452 YDMLLTTDHSIA
-464 VRYERAIFI
+464 ERYERAIFI
-473 QPLLHQN
+473 QPFLHQN

-494 QKQKA
+494 QKQKV

-510 AELYFNQVDP
+510 AELYFNQVDLAA
-520 PATPKEIRQQ
+520 ATPKAIRKQ
-530 INQRLLQKGYIGED
+530 INQRLLHNGYVGED

-582 TLQEPIMWEI
+582 TLQEPVMWEA

-597 ITFVTISKDESK
+597 IAFVTISKDESK

-626 NTKQLSASSSYEE
+626 NTKQLSTSSSYAE
-639 FITRLKGMVD
+639 FIGRLKGMVD

>member
-1 MSGKRKQSFLFA
+1 
-13 LGAMNMLNEKQKD
+13 MLNEKQKD

-39 TSKKLA
+39 TSKELA

-80 TEIQAIGEQPL
+80 TEIKAIGEQPL

-112 IYELADHLFI
+112 IYELADNLFI

-143 QIIFEKDVVKL
+143 QIIFEKDTVKL

-197 MIRTVFAGHEIR
+197 MIRMVFAGHEIR

-260 AEEYAIA
+260 AEEYAID

-300 DEKIITV
+300 DEKIITA
-307 LQDVLKQ
+307 LHDVLKQ

-440 KTANEAAIKSQS
+440 KTANEAAIKAQS
-452 YDMLLTTDHGIA
+452 YDMLLTTDHSIA
-464 VRYERAIFI
+464 ERYERAIFI

-494 QKQKA
+494 QKQKV

-510 AELYFNQVDP
+510 AELYFNQVDLAA
-520 PATPKEIRQQ
+520 ATPKAIRKQ
-530 INQRLLQKGYIGED
+530 INQRLLHNGYVGED

-582 TLQEPIMWEI
+582 TLQEPVMWEA

-597 ITFVTISKDESK
+597 IAFVTISKDESK

-626 NTKQLSASSSYEE
+626 NTKQLSTSSSYAE
-639 FITRLKGMVD
+639 FIGRLKGMVD

>member
-1 MSGKRKQSFLFA
+1 
-13 LGAMNMLNEKQKD
+13 MLNEKQKD

-39 TSKKLA
+39 TSKELA
-45 AYCECT
+45 AYCVCT

-80 TEIQAIGEQPL
+80 TEIKAIGEQPL

-112 IYELADHLFI
+112 IYELADNLFI

-143 QIIFEKDVVKL
+143 QIIFEKDTVKL

-260 AEEYAIA
+260 AEEYAID

-300 DEKIITV
+300 DEKIITA
-307 LQDVLKQ
+307 LHDVLKQ

-440 KTANEAAIKSQS
+440 KTANEAAIKAQS
-452 YDMLLTTDHGIA
+452 YDMLLTTDHSIA
-464 VRYERAIFI
+464 ERYERAIFI

-494 QKQKA
+494 QKQKV

-510 AELYFNQVDP
+510 AELYFNQVDLAA
-520 PATPKEIRQQ
+520 ATPKAIRKQ
-530 INQRLLQKGYIGED
+530 INQRLLHNGYVGED

-582 TLQEPIMWEI
+582 TLQEPVMWEA

-597 ITFVTISKDESK
+597 IAFVTISKDESK

-626 NTKQLSASSSYEE
+626 NTKQLSTSSSYAE
-639 FITRLKGMVD
+639 FIGRLKGMVD

>member
-1 MSGKRKQSFLFA
+1 
-13 LGAMNMLNEKQKD
+13 MLNEKQKD

-39 TSKKLA
+39 TSKELA

-80 TEIQAIGEQPL
+80 TEIKAIGEQPL

-112 IYELADHLFI
+112 IYELADNLFI

-143 QIIFEKDVVKL
+143 QIIFEKDTVKL

-260 AEEYAIA
+260 AEEYAID

-300 DEKIITV
+300 DEKIITA
-307 LQDVLKQ
+307 LHDVLKQ

-440 KTANEAAIKSQS
+440 KTANEAAIKAQS
-452 YDMLLTTDHGIA
+452 YDMLLTTDHSIA
-464 VRYERAIFI
+464 ERYERAIFI

-494 QKQKA
+494 QKQKV

-510 AELYFNQVDP
+510 AELYFNQVDL
-520 PATPKEIRQQ
+520 AAASPKAIRKQ
-530 INQRLLQKGYIGED
+530 INQRLLHNGYVGED

-582 TLQEPIMWEI
+582 TLQEPVMWEA

-597 ITFVTISKDESK
+597 IAFVTISKDESK

-626 NTKQLSASSSYEE
+626 NTKQLSTSSSYAE
-639 FITRLKGMVD
+639 FIGRLKGMVD

>member
-1 MSGKRKQSFLFA
+1 
-13 LGAMNMLNEKQKD
+13 MLNEKQKD

-39 TSKKLA
+39 TSKELA

-80 TEIQAIGEQPL
+80 TEIKAIGEQPL

-112 IYELADHLFI
+112 IYELADNLFI

-143 QIIFEKDVVKL
+143 QIIFEKDTVKL

-243 FQTKREYELA
+243 FQTKREYDLA

-260 AEEYAIA
+260 AEEYAID

-300 DEKIITV
+300 DEKIITA
-307 LQDVLKQ
+307 LHDVLKQ

-440 KTANEAAIKSQS
+440 KTANEAAIKAQS
-452 YDMLLTTDHGIA
+452 YDMLLTTDHSIA
-464 VRYERAIFI
+464 ERYERAIFI

-494 QKQKA
+494 QKQKV

-510 AELYFNQVDP
+510 AELYFNQVDLAA
-520 PATPKEIRQQ
+520 ATPKAIRKQ
-530 INQRLLQKGYIGED
+530 INQRLLHNGYVGED

-582 TLQEPIMWEI
+582 TLQEPVMWEA

-597 ITFVTISKDESK
+597 IAFVTISKDESK

-626 NTKQLSASSSYEE
+626 NTKQLSTSSSYAE
-639 FITRLKGMVD
+639 FIGRLKGMVD